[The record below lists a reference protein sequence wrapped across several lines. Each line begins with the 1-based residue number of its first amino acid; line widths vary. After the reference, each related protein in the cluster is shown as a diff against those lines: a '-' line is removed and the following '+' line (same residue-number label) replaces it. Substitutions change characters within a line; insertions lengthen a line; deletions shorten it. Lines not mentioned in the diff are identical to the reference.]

1 MAFSVAINA
10 KNAWMDF
17 QTRPTIGCAGRNQ
30 LAAGPLG
37 ALALLATIWSA
48 VAGVALG
55 AGAVRAGQPAVA
67 GTEKPPA
74 P

>member
-1 MAFSVAINA
+1 MVASSVTINA
-10 KNAWMDF
+10 KNTWIDF
-17 QTRPTIGCAGRNQ
+17 QTRPTIGCAGQNP
-30 LAAGPLG
+30 LAAGPLD
-37 ALALLATIWSA
+37 ALPLLATIWSA

-55 AGAVRAGQPAVA
+55 AVRAGQPAAA